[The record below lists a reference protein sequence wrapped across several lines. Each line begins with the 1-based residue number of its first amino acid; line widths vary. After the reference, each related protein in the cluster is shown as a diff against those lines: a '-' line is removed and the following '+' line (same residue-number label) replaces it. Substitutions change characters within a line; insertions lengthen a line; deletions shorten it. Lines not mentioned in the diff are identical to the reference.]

1 MTVENTVAGR
11 VGAINLLSRHI
22 RETKSLIEISVE
34 NVCNSFDGTARLSQ
48 LNFERTTNFLGQ
60 QDERTLKDSG
70 ANLEVLIASSERVLH
85 HLLDRLDGACEKSR
99 SAIQRLNQI
108 DERIGKI
115 THQLEQINDITMAN
129 RILAVN
135 ARIQAAQL
143 GEQGKGFGV
152 VADEL
157 RTQAS
162 RSNEFSSSISTLID
176 QLRDAVAL
184 SKEDLLETASHDR
197 EAVEESKREV
207 VRTHGDFRKFLD
219 RTHEF
224 LTEAAADSEKVT
236 SEIHGSVRGLQFQD
250 RASQRLDFIANELDR
265 INLEMATEFQVEAG
279 SGQGHPV
286 LTDMMTRTSM
296 EEQRTAQTCP
306 IAASSGDVELF

>member
-1 MTVENTVAGR
+1 MTVETTVAGR
-11 VGAINLLSRHI
+11 VGAIHLLSRHI
-22 RETKSLIEISVE
+22 RETKSLIETSVE
-34 NVCNSFDGTARLSQ
+34 EVCNSFDSTARLSQ
-48 LNFERTTNFLGQ
+48 QNFDRTTAFLGQ
-60 QDERTLKDSG
+60 HDERASKDSG

-99 SAIQRLNQI
+99 SAIHRLNQI

-115 THQLEQINDITMAN
+115 AHQLEQINDITMAN

-143 GEQGKGFGV
+143 GMQGSGFGV
-152 VADEL
+152 VADEI
-157 RTQAS
+157 TIQAK
-162 RSNEFSSSISTLID
+162 RSNEFSSSISALID
-176 QLRDAVAL
+176 QLRDAVTL

-197 EAVEESKREV
+197 EAVEESKQEV

-219 RTHEF
+219 RTHGF
-224 LTEAAADSEKVT
+224 LTEAAADSQEVT
-236 SEIHGSVRGLQFQD
+236 SEIHASVRGLQFQD

-265 INLEMATEFQVEAG
+265 INGEMANEFQIEVG
-279 SGQGHPV
+279 TGGGHSA

-296 EEQRTAQTCP
+296 EEQRAAKTCVVG
-306 IAASSGDVELF
+306 ANSGDVELF